1 MGKYLPKLAFLCLA
15 LLAFASSAYAQDSK
29 QSAAKRTL
37 NTGKRVVVVVVGQTA
52 KFTYKATKFSA
63 DKIAKPIIVK
73 SAPKVAG
80 FALKQTGKTI
90 KTSFPVVKKLF
101 IRYIKY
107 KFIP

>member
-1 MGKYLPKLAFLCLA
+1 MRKYLSKYLFLCLGLVA
-15 LLAFASSAYAQDSK
+15 LATSANAQDSE
-29 QSAAKRTL
+29 QSTAKKTL
-37 NTGKRVVVVVVGQTA
+37 KTGKKVVVVVVGRTA
-52 KFTYKATKFSA
+52 KLTYKATKFSA

-101 IRYIKY
+101 IQYVKY
-107 KFIP
+107 KFLP